1 MQTCHAKAP
10 ENLINFKLKQQKRVK
25 TSEVLFKENDLVL
38 LKVEARNKIEPL
50 WKGPYEIKQIK

>member
-38 LKVEARNKIEPL
+38 LKV
-50 WKGPYEIKQIK
+50 